1 MSGRSFVDTNV
12 FVYLFDRDSP
22 AKQSAARQIL
32 QTEGLQGRIVLSTQ
46 VLQEFY
52 VSVTRKLG
60 QPLSESDGAEAAHDL
75 CAFDVV
81 EVDKE
86 MVLRSMTL
94 SRAER
99 LSFWDALIVE
109 AAQIRRCDRLL
120 TEDLQDGRR
129 LGSLSITNP
138 FRDVT

>member
-1 MSGRSFVDTNV
+1 MNGKAFVDTNV
-12 FVYLFDRDSP
+12 FVYLFDQDAPS
-22 AKQSAARQIL
+22 KQAVARQIL
-32 QTEGLQGRIVLSTQ
+32 QTEGPPGHIVLSTQ

-60 QPLSESDGAEAAHDL
+60 KPLSESDGAEAAHDL

-99 LSFWDALIVE
+99 LSFWDALSIE
-109 AAQIRRCDRLL
+109 AARTRKCDRLL
-120 TEDLQDGRR
+120 TEDLQDGRQF
-129 LGSLSITNP
+129 GSLKITNP
-138 FRDVT
+138 FRDVI